1 MAWQII
7 AAAASQAAQNGLSAL
22 SGYISARA
30 QKAQYRADE
39 KTALA
44 NRELASK
51 EADFNENAMRR
62 QYAQEMANL
71 AATLAERGITAD
83 PAVMAYTQAARE
95 GQEQI
100 FAYRTQM
107 QNEMIN
113 YANQAKA
120 ARYNAQMAR
129 VSGRLSVLGGV
140 LGAASSAVN
149 AAGGSEK

>member
-7 AAAASQAAQNGLSAL
+7 AAAASKAAESGLAAL

-44 NRELASK
+44 NRETASK
-51 EADFNENAMRR
+51 EAELNENAMRR
-62 QYAQEMANL
+62 AYAQEMADL
-71 AATLAERGITAD
+71 AATMAERGITGD
-83 PAVMAYTQAARE
+83 PATMAYMQSARE

-120 ARYNAQMAR
+120 ARYNAQMAA
-129 VSGRLSVLGGV
+129 VSGRLSVLGGF
-140 LGAASSAVN
+140 LGAGSAMLN
-149 AAGGSEK
+149 SAGGNK

>member
-7 AAAASQAAQNGLSAL
+7 AAAASKAAQSGLSAL
-22 SGYISARA
+22 SGYISAKA

-44 NRELASK
+44 NRELAAK

-62 QYAQEMANL
+62 AYSQEMADL
-71 AATLAERGITAD
+71 AATLAERGITGD
-83 PAVMAYTQAARE
+83 PATMAYTQAARE
-95 GQEQI
+95 GQEEI

-120 ARYNAQMAR
+120 ARYNAKLAA
-129 VSGRLSVLGGV
+129 VSGKLSVLSGF
-140 LGAASSAVN
+140 LGAGAQALK
-149 AAGGSEK
+149 AFGGGNE

>member
-1 MAWQII
+1 MAWPII
-7 AAAASQAAQNGLSAL
+7 AAAASKVAQSGLAAL

-30 QKAQYRADE
+30 QQAQYRADE
-39 KTALA
+39 KTALY

-51 EADFNENAMRR
+51 EAELNENAMRR
-62 QYAQEMANL
+62 AYAQEMADL
-71 AATLAERGITAD
+71 AATLAERGITGD
-83 PAVMAYTQAARE
+83 PATMAYMQSARE

-120 ARYNAQMAR
+120 ARNNAELAR
-129 VSGRLSVLGGV
+129 VSGRLSVLGGL
-140 LGAASSAVN
+140 LGGGASLLNSF
-149 AAGGSEK
+149 GGGK